1 MGKRPIIGI
10 TMGDA
15 AGIGPE
21 IIVKALSKKEIYKVS
36 SPLVIGDGKALS
48 AECKMPFASLRIPQ
62 SIKRSIPRG
71 IEGQN
76 AKLKLNSI
84 NRIEEA
90 RFKFGTIDLIDL
102 KNIKIERLKIGRI
115 NKMAARAAVDYIK
128 KAVSLARKRKLDA
141 IVTAPINKEGLN
153 KAGFK
158 FSGHTELLAHL
169 TRTKNYAMM
178 LVGGP
183 LRVVLVTTHLP
194 LNEVS
199 RSLNKEKIYQT
210 IELAWDNMKYFG
222 IKKPRIG
229 VVGLNPHAGE
239 EGLFGKEEK
248 EFIIPA
254 MKKAKKKG
262 IKVEGPI
269 PPDTVFY
276 RALKGEFDCVV
287 CMYHDQGLIPLKML
301 AFDKGVNVT
310 LGLPIIRTSVDHG
323 TAYEIAG
330 KGIANPQSLIEAIK
344 LAAKLTKAKR
354 V

>member
-1 MGKRPIIGI
+1 MYTVRREMRKSIERLQMSKRPIIGI

-21 IIVKALSKKEIYKVS
+21 IIVKALSKKEIYKIS
-36 SPLVIGDGKALS
+36 SPLVIGDGKVLNAK
-48 AECKMPFASLRIPQ
+48 CKM
-62 SIKRSIPRG
+62 
-71 IEGQN
+71 QN
-76 AKLKLNSI
+76 AKFKLNSI
-84 NRIEEA
+84 SRIGEA

-128 KAVSLARKRKLDA
+128 KAISLARKRKLDA

-169 TRTKNYAMM
+169 TKTKNYAMM

-194 LNEVS
+194 LSKVS
-199 RSLNKEKIYQT
+199 SSLSKEKIYQT
-210 IELAWDNMKYFG
+210 IKLAWYNMKYFG
-222 IKKPRIG
+222 TKKPRIG
-229 VVGLNPHAGE
+229 VAGLNPHAGE
-239 EGLFGKEEK
+239 EGLFGREEK
-248 EFIIPA
+248 KFIIPA
-254 MKKAKKKG
+254 VNKAKKKG
-262 IKVEGPI
+262 IRVEGPI
-269 PPDTVFY
+269 SPDTVFY
-276 RALKGEFDCVV
+276 RALRGEFDCVV

-301 AFDKGVNVT
+301 AFDKGVNIT
-310 LGLPIIRTSVDHG
+310 LGLLVIRTSVDHG

-344 LAAKLTKAKR
+344 LAAKLAKVKR

>member
-1 MGKRPIIGI
+1 MIVKPVIGI

-21 IIVKALSKKEIYKVS
+21 IVVKALSTKEIYKIS
-36 SPLVIGDGKALS
+36 SPLVIGDGKVISSELTV
-48 AECKMPFASLRIPQ
+48 
-62 SIKRSIPRG
+62 RSS
-71 IEGQN
+71 
-76 AKLKLNSI
+76 KLKLNSI
-84 NRIEEA
+84 SRIGEA

-102 KNIKIERLKIGRI
+102 KNIKIGRLKIGTA
-115 NKMAARAAVDYIK
+115 NKMAAKAAVGYIK
-128 KAVSLARKRKLDA
+128 KAVSLARKGEIDA
-141 IVTAPINKEGLN
+141 IVTTPINKEGLN

-194 LNEVS
+194 LSKVS
-199 RSLNKEKIYQT
+199 LSLSRQNIYQT
-210 IELAWDNMKYFG
+210 IRLTWDNMKYFG
-222 IKKPRIG
+222 VKNPRIG
-229 VVGLNPHAGE
+229 VAGLNPHAGE

-248 EFIIPA
+248 KFIIPVV
-254 MKKAKKKG
+254 KKAKKKG
-262 IKVEGPI
+262 IRVEGPI
-269 PPDTVFY
+269 SPDTIFH

-301 AFDKGVNVT
+301 VFDRGVNVT

-330 KGIANPQSLIEAIK
+330 KGVANPQSLIEAIK
-344 LAAKLTKAKR
+344 LAAKLVKSKSKKA
-354 V
+354 